1 MSERDTI
8 IQQFVKFS
16 MLHTEI
22 PEINN
27 YLYPKARSKTI
38 GEKTS
43 KFTISN
49 YIGRYND
56 TLESKNYQILFYDES
71 LISFFY
77 EFDENGNVSR
87 CSLSFIPSVDGEI
100 DLSDY
105 KMDEVVKDLLLETSG
120 DYLRIDFDETGYK
133 KVIHTKN
140 HMHRGIGY
148 RSKDCVRKEIR
159 FPFLHLL
166 YPLDFIYII
175 CRYVYHIDES
185 VLEKLTFSDQKRVI
199 LEPDEQQLLAL
210 SFNPNPLDFN

>member
-77 EFDENGNVSR
+77 EFLMKMEM
-87 CSLSFIPSVDGEI
+87 SLDVA
-100 DLSDY
+100 
-105 KMDEVVKDLLLETSG
+105 
-120 DYLRIDFDETGYK
+120 
-133 KVIHTKN
+133 
-140 HMHRGIGY
+140 
-148 RSKDCVRKEIR
+148 C
-159 FPFLHLL
+159 LL
-166 YPLDFIYII
+166 YH
-175 CRYVYHIDES
+175 RWTV
-185 VLEKLTFSDQKRVI
+185 KLTFLIIKWMRS
-199 LEPDEQQLLAL
+199 
-210 SFNPNPLDFN
+210 